1 MVEEEGQKE
10 IDGSDLSDGV
20 FVMVD
25 EEGKPYV
32 FNGAFGDAA
41 FIPCFAAKNKAAMN
55 LGKLELTGKVIN
67 VRFMN
72 VPQEEIDAREAER
85 KKKNLKGK

>member
-1 MVEEEGQKE
+1 MTEEGQTE

-55 LGKLELTGKVIN
+55 LGKLELTGKVVNI
-67 VRFMN
+67 RFNN
-72 VPQEEIDAREAER
+72 VPQEELDAREELR
-85 KKKNLKGK
+85 KKKAIKGK